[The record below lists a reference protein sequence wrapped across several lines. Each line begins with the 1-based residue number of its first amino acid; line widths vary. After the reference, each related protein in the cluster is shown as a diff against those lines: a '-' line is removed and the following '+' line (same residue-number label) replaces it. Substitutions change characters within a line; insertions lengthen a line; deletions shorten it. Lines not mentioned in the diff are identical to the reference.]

1 MSSSLTFGFQHLA
14 DYPEVLAKVRAEQ
27 DAVRGDDTE
36 SPITLE
42 WLEQMPYLNSVT
54 REILRHRPPVLM
66 VPYLVKKAFPMTDDY
81 TVPKGTM
88 LIPSFWNSLH
98 DPAVYPDPDEF
109 IPERWMP
116 GGANHGMVDSK
127 NWLVFGAGAH
137 RCIGELLL
145 ACVALAE
152 L

>member
-27 DAVRGDDTE
+27 DAVRGGDTE

-42 WLEQMPYLNSVT
+42 LLEQMPYINAVT
-54 REILRHRPPVLM
+54 REVLRHRPPVLM

-88 LIPSFWNSLH
+88 LIPSFWNVSCATFVSH
-98 DPAVYPDPDEF
+98 E
-109 IPERWMP
+109 
-116 GGANHGMVDSK
+116 
-127 NWLVFGAGAH
+127 
-137 RCIGELLL
+137 
-145 ACVALAE
+145 
-152 L
+152 